1 MCSLFFSSIIIN
13 DQSNFCKMLSLIL
26 ISWGF
31 IWEYSIFEWWAVEV
45 IGTHMQLIERFEFLF
60 TLCIELDGRKKRRRH
75 QNNRLNIELFGI
87 WGGRERERVN
97 FQYITRRSIPTYNT
111 RNHQLSELSV
121 PIAKDDWISSGL
133 QQSKLF
139 SNTLV
144 CTFPYVWAHL
154 FRSLTLPQLY
164 VWAHVCVCVC
174 VNVIV

>member
-75 QNNRLNIELFGI
+75 QKNRLNIELFGI
-87 WGGRERERVN
+87 WGGREREREWIFSTSHADPYLHTTLAIIN
-97 FQYITRRSIPTYNT
+97 YPNSQFQLQKMIEFRVVYNS
-111 RNHQLSELSV
+111 RNCFRILLYALFHMFE
-121 PIAKDDWISSGL
+121 PIFFAPS
-133 QQSKLF
+133 
-139 SNTLV
+139 
-144 CTFPYVWAHL
+144 L
-154 FRSLTLPQLY
+154 FRSCMCELMCVY
-164 VWAHVCVCVC
+164 VFVWM
-174 VNVIV
+174 